1 MISKEPLLGTK
12 GRENPAANTVCSALA
27 AVPEKGRGNTTNLSR
42 GRKQLRAP
50 NLQRSL
56 QTFQRQLE
64 RRHLPAAEVMIP
76 QCRSLPSSPPLI
88 PAPLTVHCFKNLGRR
103 EKLPQSPHSVRR
115 DRGASAAQKELP
127 AGSKDPAA
135 LPGAS
140 AGDGQAS
147 TSTEQRSSR
156 RTYTRAHEQCSP
168 RLRQCEAF
176 SSSKKKKKS
185 ELQAPSASRGRKRR
199 TKAPTSSNQR
209 AQVLPRSRPSRPH
222 AQARLQ

>member
-1 MISKEPLLGTK
+1 
-12 GRENPAANTVCSALA
+12 
-27 AVPEKGRGNTTNLSR
+27 
-42 GRKQLRAP
+42 
-50 NLQRSL
+50 
-56 QTFQRQLE
+56 
-64 RRHLPAAEVMIP
+64 MIP

-115 DRGASAAQKELP
+115 DRGASAAQRELP

-140 AGDGQAS
+140 AGDGQAG